1 MKFTFH
7 PEADKEF
14 IEAVMKRKIN
24 YTDEPLGNL
33 RVVKDFLPPP
43 DQLALSEDTVKITI
57 ALSKSSVDFF
67 KQAAAKHGSQYQR
80 MIRNLL
86 DYYTVRHH
94 TP

>member
-1 MKFTFH
+1 
-7 PEADKEF
+7 
-14 IEAVMKRKIN
+14 MKRKIN

-33 RVVKDFLPPP
+33 RVVKDFLPSP
-43 DQLALSEDTVKITI
+43 DQLALSDDTVKITI
-57 ALSKSSVDFF
+57 ALSKASVAFF

-86 DYYTVRHH
+86 DYYTVRHQ